1 MTSMNAPRN
10 AAIYAR
16 ISSDPTGTALGVQRQ
31 LEDCRKLAEQRGW
44 TVTEEYVDNDV
55 SAFKGAHRPAYERM
69 LADLR
74 DGYRDGVIVY
84 HLDRLTRRPIELEQ
98 FTEVLETAGVTQF
111 ATVSGDINLGNG
123 DGLLIARI
131 HAAVAAQESQR
142 KSERVRRK
150 MLQNAEAGLPGGG
163 KQRPF
168 GYEADKITV
177 NEAEATALRE
187 IVDRFLAGESLRS
200 LTRWLDEVG
209 IEPTNGGQWRTVTLR
224 NILRSG
230 RIAGLREYR
239 QEVIGKAIWP
249 GIITPEKRERILSV
263 MEQRKTTGRRAVRTH
278 LLTGRLNCGLCKGRL
293 FSSSRPGE
301 KTRERRY
308 VCMSGPDHRGC
319 GKITVTAVAIESL
332 IIEAVLYRLD
342 TPALADALAGRQAAD
357 ERLLK
362 YRDQLEDDRAKL
374 NELAKM
380 WADGEVSR
388 ESWKTAR
395 DRIQPRIDRA
405 ERALAQ
411 ISSTPTL
418 EGLAGRGA
426 ELRESWDSMNLG
438 RQAAIIGTVLDYALV
453 HPATV
458 TGHFTPDRVEPMWA
472 L

>member
-1 MTSMNAPRN
+1 MITPRN

-16 ISSDPTGTALGVQRQ
+16 VSSDPTGTALGVQRQ
-31 LEDCRKLAEQRGW
+31 LEDCRKLATQRGW
-44 TVTEEYVDNDV
+44 TVAEEYVDNDV
-55 SAFKGAHRPAYERM
+55 SALKGAHRPAYERM
-69 LADLR
+69 LDDLR

-84 HLDRLTRRPIELEQ
+84 HLDRLTRRPIELEH
-98 FTEVLETAGVTQF
+98 FTEVAEAAGVTQF

-150 MLQNAEAGLPGGG
+150 AQQNAEAGKPGGG

-168 GYEADKITV
+168 GYNADKITI
-177 NEAEATALRE
+177 NEPEADAIRE

-200 LTRWLDEVG
+200 LTNWLDEIG
-209 IEPTNGGQWRTVTLR
+209 MEPTNGGQWRSVTLR

-239 QEVIGKAIWP
+239 GEVVATAVWE
-249 GIITPEKRERILSV
+249 GIITPEKRDRVLAL
-263 MEQRKTTGRRAVRTH
+263 MEQRKTSGRRAVRTH
-278 LLTGRLNCGLCKGRL
+278 LLTGLLRCGLCSGRL

-301 KTRERRY
+301 KMRERRY

-342 TPALADALAGRQAAD
+342 TPTLQDSLAGRKAAD

-362 YRDQLEDDRAKL
+362 LRDQLERDRDQMKD
-374 NELAKM
+374 LAVM
-380 WADGEVSR
+380 WADGELTR

-395 DRIQPRIDRA
+395 DRIQPRIDQA

-411 ISSTPTL
+411 SSSTPTL
-418 EGLAGRGA
+418 EALAGRGA
-426 ELRESWDSMNLG
+426 ELRTTWDTMNLG
-438 RQAAIIGTVLDYALV
+438 RQSAILGAVLDCANV
-453 HPATV
+453 QPATKP
-458 TGHFTPDRVEPMWA
+458 GRFTPDRVEPVWA